1 MTEQDKPSRG
11 EQIREQSHK
20 RRLRLMRTGFALQL
34 LGFLLPV
41 VTWLVLSKRLV
52 EAFIYRE
59 TGSNILFSISLLI
72 GGCILIVGC
81 LLMSELHEPKLP
93 KKKYGPTKQF
103 HGAYRRKGEIP
114 ILIGVFYI
122 IYGVIRLVTT
132 IKG

>member
-11 EQIREQSHK
+11 EQLREQSHK
-20 RRLRLMRTGFALQL
+20 RRLRLMRTGFFLQL
-34 LGFLLPV
+34 AGFLLPV
-41 VTWLVLSKRLV
+41 GIWLLLSKRLV
-52 EAFIYRE
+52 DEFIFRE

-72 GGCILIVGC
+72 GGCLLIVGC
-81 LLMSELHEPKLP
+81 LMMSELHEPKLP
-93 KKKYGPTKQF
+93 KNKYRPVKQF

-122 IYGVIRLVTT
+122 LYSVIRLITT